1 MNVYFLRDYL
11 DNEDKNVFYSKWK
24 ELKKSNPKMALEI
37 ALNICE
43 ASKHRKVSETIFEAW
58 IVGAIKSIYH
68 VIIPRN
74 TARKYFNRRAAK
86 TRNGNFKGSS
96 KYWIGKLEEK
106 V

>member
-1 MNVYFLRDYL
+1 MNIYLLRDYL
-11 DNEDKNVFYSKWK
+11 DNEDKNVFYTHWK
-24 ELKKSNPKMALEI
+24 ELKNSNPKMALEI
-37 ALNICE
+37 GLGICE
-43 ASKHRKVSETIFEAW
+43 ASKHRKVSETIFEAG
-58 IVGAIKSIYH
+58 IVAAIKSIYH

-74 TARKYFNRRAAK
+74 TVRKYYHRRDEK